1 MNSVVTFQSNWNHR
15 LVTWPIILFSI
26 VFIIWAAYSEIDES
40 VRGQGKIIPSG
51 KTKIIQHLEGGI
63 ISDILI
69 SDGDNVSKGDPLFI
83 LSQAFFLSDKNEKK
97 IDLYALFAQ
106 KKRLDAEIA
115 EKDKIKFDDKLKKYI
130 PEIIANEKR
139 ILKVA
144 MQEFNGELALLQDD
158 IDKRTYKI
166 TEMKNKLHNLAL
178 ELAIAKENVTIQENL
193 VRQGASSRQM
203 YLAELAKKQNIVT
216 QKQSLK
222 NSIPVVREELQEAR
236 KKYKNFKSKEHAKQ
250 LKELS
255 KVKVSIQKLLE
266 KTKANDDREIRR
278 TIKSPVNGQVKKLYF
293 HTIGGI
299 IKPGDSVA
307 EITPLDD
314 SLMVEARIKTSDRGL
329 VWIGQDVNVEVTAYE
344 STRYGTLEGKLIYI
358 SSDSFLDKTTSE
370 SFYEVKVKTGKSSF
384 GEDHEVLA
392 GMVANINIKTGKK
405 SVLEYILKPL
415 KDISQK
421 SLHEH

>member
-1 MNSVVTFQSNWNHR
+1 MNSIVTFQSNWNHR
-15 LVTWPIILFSI
+15 LVTWPIMLFTI
-26 VFIIWAAYSEIDES
+26 TFFIWAANSEIDES

-69 SDGDNVSKGDPLFI
+69 KDGDSVNKDDPLFK

-97 IDLYALFAQ
+97 IELYALFAQ
-106 KKRLDAEIA
+106 KKRLEAEIS
-115 EKDKIKFDDKLKKYI
+115 EKNTIEFDDKLKKYI
-130 PEIIANEKR
+130 PGIIANEKR

-144 MQEFNGELALLQDD
+144 MQEFKGELSLLQDD
-158 IDKRTYKI
+158 IDKKTYKI
-166 TEMKNKLHNLAL
+166 KEMKNKLHNLDL

-193 VRQGASSRQM
+193 VKRGASSRQM
-203 YLAELAKKQNIVT
+203 YLTQLAKKQSIVT

-222 NSIPVVREELQEAR
+222 NSIPVVREELQEAT
-236 KKYKNFKSKEHAKQ
+236 KKYKNFKSKEHSKQ

-266 KTKANDDREIRR
+266 KSKANDDREIRR
-278 TIKSPVNGQVKKLYF
+278 TIVSPVNGQVKKLYF

-299 IKPGDSVA
+299 IKPGDAVA
-307 EITPLDD
+307 EITPIDD

-329 VWIGQDVNVEVTAYE
+329 IWISQDVNVEITAYE
-344 STRYGTLEGKLIYI
+344 STRYGTLEGKLVYI
-358 SSDSFLDKTTSE
+358 SSDSFIDKTTSE
-370 SFYEVKVKTGKSSF
+370 SFYEVKVKTDKSSF
-384 GEDHEVLA
+384 GKDNEILA